1 MKHVVFDLESGRIT
15 GVDRQPLPF
24 EGVINL
30 PYPIQ
35 LAKTIETVVPGM
47 KVQKRNENGKPLYID
62 NVEVDEDGNL
72 LSYEEVTYSTRDMG
86 DGNVVELYPA
96 LIDATV
102 TKAYTFEE
110 NPFVFTYEEVVEAKK
125 RSLEANE
132 LTHLAYYSEGLDAS
146 EFSITLD
153 SHNANM
159 GRGFIVLNEF
169 GTVRT
174 KKINLGESVDRV
186 EVYVEASE
194 DVLVEIGTSATNFF
208 PVEKGVANFPAPASE
223 VYVRFTNTVDRKRE
237 IHAFGLLI

>member
-1 MKHVVFDLESGRIT
+1 MKSATFDLASGQIT

-24 EGVINL
+24 EREIKL
-30 PYPIQ
+30 PYPISIM
-35 LAKTIETVVPGM
+35 KTIQVPVPGM
-47 KVQKRNENGKPLYID
+47 KVQKRNENGEPLYMD
-62 NVEVDEDGNL
+62 NMVVDEGGNL
-72 LSYEEVTYSTRDMG
+72 VSYEEVTYAEK
-86 DGNVVELYPA
+86 DGQALYPV
-96 LIDATV
+96 LVDATLPK
-102 TKAYTFEE
+102 TYTFEE
-110 NPFVFTYEEVVEAKK
+110 NPVVFTYEEVVNAKK
-125 RSLEANE
+125 AALEANE
-132 LTHLAYYSEGLDAS
+132 LTRLAYYSEDLDAS

-153 SHNANM
+153 SHDANM